1 MKSNLKPYLFISM
14 ALGVVIVLSL
24 TLGAASI
31 SVADLIQVLI
41 KPGSNP
47 LAENIFWYVRLPR
60 TIATLLAGAGLA
72 GAGVIIQAV
81 LANKLA
87 SPSVIGVNAGAG
99 LGVTLCCALGY
110 LSGWV
115 IAGTAFLGAFFAV
128 LFVVLLASRMQ
139 MSKTTLLLSG
149 VAMNTILNA
158 MASAVTTF
166 FPEVAIMSNDFRVGG
181 FGSVTMSRLLP
192 AGLCIIFAIIILM
205 TLCNELD
212 VMKLGEESAQSLGL
226 SVKKMRLIF
235 LVLAALLAGASV
247 SFAGLLGF
255 VGLIVPHIAQK
266 FVGHESRHLLI
277 FSLLFGA
284 FLVSV
289 ADLISRLCFQ
299 PFELPTG
306 ILLSLLGGPFFVY
319 LLVAKKGSVHHG

>member
-1 MKSNLKPYLFISM
+1 MKFNLKPYVFVSLSLI
-14 ALGVVIVLSL
+14 VVLILSL
-24 TLGAASI
+24 TLGAANL
-31 SVADLIQVLI
+31 SVTDIIHVFI
-41 KPGSNP
+41 HPGKNP
-47 LAENIFWYVRLPR
+47 LADNIFWYVRLPR

-81 LANKLA
+81 LANNIA
-87 SPSVIGVNAGAG
+87 SPSIIGVNAGAG
-99 LGVTLCCALGY
+99 LAVTLCCALGL

-115 IAGTAFLGAFFAV
+115 IAGSAFIGALIAV
-128 LFVVLLASRMQ
+128 LFVVALASRMQ
-139 MSKTTLLLSG
+139 MSKATLLLSG

-158 MASAVTTF
+158 LSSAITTF
-166 FPEVAIMSNDFRVGG
+166 VPEVAIMSNDFRVGG
-181 FGSVTMSRLLP
+181 FGSITMSRLLP
-192 AGLCIIFAIIILM
+192 AGICIVLASVILL

-255 VGLIVPHIAQK
+255 VGLMVPHIAK
-266 FVGHESRHLLI
+266 KIVGSESQRLLS

-284 FLVSV
+284 LLVCSC
-289 ADLISRLCFQ
+289 DLIARLCFQ

-306 ILLSLLGGPFFVY
+306 ILLSLLGGPFFIY
-319 LLVAKKGSVHHG
+319 LLVGQKRGVRHD